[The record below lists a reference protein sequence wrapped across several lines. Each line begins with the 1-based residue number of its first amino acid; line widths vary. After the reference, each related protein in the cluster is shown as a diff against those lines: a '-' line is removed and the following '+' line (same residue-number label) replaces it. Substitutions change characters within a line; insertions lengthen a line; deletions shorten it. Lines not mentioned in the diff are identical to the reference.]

1 MDAILRITSNDDPEN
16 LARRLAVILNDGKQL
31 KLRASGNAICTLF
44 DTLRILQ
51 ELTRSRIQIK
61 ISTLKPVFRG
71 DSRETVIILEVT
83 RVLHQ

>member
-1 MDAILRITSNDDPEN
+1 MDAILRITSNDNPEN